1 MRGGELDERVYGS
14 MRGGWRERRWWGEDV
29 NLLLEPDPGCEG
41 PMSQLYPLPPG
52 YSGH

>member
-1 MRGGELDERVYGS
+1 MLEVRGGELDERVYGS
-14 MRGGWRERRWWGEDV
+14 MRGGWGEDA